1 MNLSRI
7 VFTVTFVLG
16 LAAARPAS
24 ACWQC
29 VYDTI
34 GANWRASA
42 LAPTERGVRVRL
54 VHYDP
59 ETGSH
64 FADLYFD
71 AASESWRR
79 VVPAD
84 ASEAR
89 QRELEAE
96 RRRLAKCR
104 SIPYKPPSVDD
115 AIALRPHLRVNHS
128 VEETPDS
135 CFEADGL
142 VWFGLAFYEGEGA
155 DGVGGLGRYRPSD
168 GSIEVRRP
176 RWLRDKSVDHIAYDG
191 RFLWITAI
199 QRYEGSGIRH
209 GLAHYDWERD
219 LLEPL
224 AGTGDGPCAI
234 GIGDMILHRG
244 ELWVAGGVAVSRL
257 NLTTGVWTH
266 FRPDRIGAAFTPAPC
281 SAIHERIL
289 EAHAKCPSACEGE
302 SEAETMAR
310 FAPEATRRFLS
321 KLPIRSWTTNDF
333 SAAGLLARDFDELD
347 RLVLRR
353 ARGVSTRNLRWALAN
368 FAEKRCPDPR
378 WRDYAVAFA
387 RKTGDFEIV
396 SRLQGDPIAG
406 AMVRDALEPHPT
418 REAVDALPWILGRDA
433 IPLLIRLLDVEVDRD
448 DHNRMADRADV
459 IEALERAA
467 HLRIEA
473 DGSRQTLAANSDTWE
488 YAEEEFGAF
497 RRSGKDSAVLA
508 RIAAHW
514 KEWWEAA
521 RSGRGGV
528 TH

>member
-135 CFEADGL
+135 C
-142 VWFGLAFYEGEGA
+142 
-155 DGVGGLGRYRPSD
+155 
-168 GSIEVRRP
+168 
-176 RWLRDKSVDHIAYDG
+176 
-191 RFLWITAI
+191 
-199 QRYEGSGIRH
+199 
-209 GLAHYDWERD
+209 
-219 LLEPL
+219 
-224 AGTGDGPCAI
+224 
-234 GIGDMILHRG
+234 
-244 ELWVAGGVAVSRL
+244 AVSRL

-266 FRPDRIGAAFTPAPC
+266 FRPDRIGAAFTPTSCA
-281 SAIHERIL
+281 AIHERIL